1 MSLKGS
7 HLFKLKRFQQ
17 NLYACTLLG
26 YCMMYNV
33 CLDLYYHELLC
44 SVREGFF
51 AEDLINLRDIKWLPC
66 ITN

>member
-51 AEDLINLRDIKWLPC
+51 AFNLAKIGNSPYQL
-66 ITN
+66 T